1 MRVLDCSLLRLIQ
14 TNREQ
19 HVCIDW
25 FVIRWLMVK
34 NPADACS
41 DKANYKTAFLI
52 LYCKFYYLVPESRM
66 CYFFH
71 TATFLITHLL
81 QVGHKSTQP
90 KRVIQIP
97 CNCVAFGSL
106 RWQTTQLLRRRNQT
120 YHFLFYNCIKHTM
133 GFYGIFF
140 RNYCILLGSVLKEND
155 FS

>member
-1 MRVLDCSLLRLIQ
+1 MWLSYDAEWAWVRVFQRNNAHASNYGNFFCVRVLDCSLLRLIQ

-41 DKANYKTAFLI
+41 EKANYKTAFLI

-106 RWQTTQLLRRRNQT
+106 RWQTTRLLRRRNQT
-120 YHFLFYNCIKHTM
+120 
-133 GFYGIFF
+133 
-140 RNYCILLGSVLKEND
+140 
-155 FS
+155 